1 MVQVGLD
8 DSILSSVKSIMPNST
23 VPQDYTVFDTEI
35 IGYINAELAVISQLG
50 VGKPEDVF
58 MISGSGETWSDFL
71 DNTEEINLVALYI
84 AIRVKMM
91 FDPPKSQ
98 IVMDK
103 LTNQSEEY
111 AFRIQDAARRHKK
124 KEA

>member
-1 MVQVGLD
+1 MTQIGLD

-23 VPQDYTVFDTEI
+23 IPQDYTVFDTELM
-35 IGYINAELAVISQLG
+35 GYINAELAVISQLG
-50 VGKPEDVF
+50 IGDPEDVF
-58 MISGSGETWSDFL
+58 MISGTGETWSDFL

-103 LTNQSEEY
+103 LTKQSEEY

-124 KEA
+124 EA

>member
-1 MVQVGLD
+1 MAQIGLD

-35 IGYINAELAVISQLG
+35 MGYINAELAVISQLG
-50 VGKPEDVF
+50 IGKPEEVF

-103 LTNQSEEY
+103 LTKQSEEY

-124 KEA
+124 EA

>member
-1 MVQVGLD
+1 MAQIGLD

-23 VPQDYTVFDTEI
+23 IPQDYTVFDTELM
-35 IGYINAELAVISQLG
+35 GYINAELAVISQLG
-50 VGKPEDVF
+50 IGGPEDVF
-58 MISGSGETWSDFL
+58 MISGTGETWSDFL
-71 DNTEEINLVALYI
+71 DNTEEIDLVALYI

-103 LTNQSEEY
+103 LTKQSEEY

-124 KEA
+124 EA